1 MLIAT
6 PHPTQPPGVVA
17 QSQSPTKLAALT
29 APATALLL
37 LAAACAPVSQ
47 AGEGSTSTAVTAAAP
62 NQAATP
68 DGLAGLAVVPAGGA
82 DISSAIDGPAAYRSH
97 ENLLLPIISENGDWL
112 EVVTTCSTEEW
123 VRRSDVEIVTRST
136 AASPG
141 PGFDLSSAVIVV
153 DPGHGGRDKGAKGP
167 SGSNEKD
174 FNLSISILLRN
185 RLAAPQDIDWET
197 GHVRPGD
204 QYPAV
209 ASVWMTRGPEGPE
222 GGDFEL
228 GLAYRAEVANGAG
241 ADALIA
247 VHNNSSPT
255 ETLPAPGSDVF
266 YAVSSPGSDRLASLI
281 HEELMRGLSPFASSW
296 SAGNINGP
304 KARVDPETGDDFY
317 GLLRRSDPSSV
328 IVEGL
333 YISTAEEERLLE
345 TSLVQMAYADAV
357 YRGLIRYL
365 TSDESGT
372 PVIEPIPFSGTV
384 GSPSTASCVV
394 PTQP

>member
-1 MLIAT
+1 M
-6 PHPTQPPGVVA
+6 A
-17 QSQSPTKLAALT
+17 QSQPPTKIAAL
-29 APATALLL
+29 TALLL
-37 LAAACAPVSQ
+37 LAAACAP
-47 AGEGSTSTAVTAAAP
+47 APEGGEGSNSSTVVATTPSRVTV
-62 NQAATP
+62 P
-68 DGLAGLAVVPAGGA
+68 DGPAGLAVVPQGGA
-82 DISSAIDGPAAYRSH
+82 DISSVIDGPVSYRSH
-97 ENLLLPIISENGDWL
+97 ENLLLPIVSDSGDWL
-112 EVVTTCSTEEW
+112 QVVTTCGSEEW
-123 VRRSDVEIVTRST
+123 VRRSDVEIVARST

-185 RLAAPQDIDWET
+185 RLAGSQDIDWKT

-204 QYPAV
+204 EYPAV
-209 ASVWMTRGPEGPE
+209 ASVWMTRGPEGPDD
-222 GGDFEL
+222 GDFEL

-241 ADALIA
+241 ADALVAI
-247 VHNNSSPT
+247 HNNSSAT
-255 ETLPAPGSDVF
+255 ATRSTPGSEVF

-281 HEELMRGLSPFASSW
+281 HEELIRGLSPFASSW
-296 SAGNINGP
+296 EGGKISGP
-304 KARVDPETGDDFY
+304 KARVDPGTGDDLY
-317 GLLRRSDPSSV
+317 GLLRRSDSSSV

-333 YISTAEEERLLE
+333 YISTAKEERLLG

-384 GSPSTASCVV
+384 GSPSTSSCVV